1 MIAPSF
7 TTKAKKSMKGKRQY
21 ESKKIRMHR
30 RRNINGYA
38 NRTCPLVH

>member
-21 ESKKIRMHR
+21 ESKRIRMHR

-38 NRTCPLVH
+38 IRVYSLLR